1 MKKFKLQEILNLNI
15 KDFNKLNINELQ
27 NILQKLQKQANVRYK
42 HIISKGFAQV
52 LYKIPNLAQD
62 FSKLNINQLRNKYT
76 IFRDLL
82 NRRSFS
88 TSGARALYN
97 RLENTFKGTSNFMK
111 VLEIYKK
118 VIEFEPIYSEMYD
131 SKTLQRKIYKMM
143 VEYPNMDDDDFLDSV
158 LKKLSREYIKRGM
171 RDKTPNIT
179 DEQIFDELF

>member
-27 NILQKLQKQANVRYK
+27 SILQKLQKQANIRYK
-42 HIISKGFAQV
+42 HIVSKGFAQV
-52 LYKIPNLAQD
+52 LNKIPNLNQD

-76 IFRDLL
+76 VFRDLL
-82 NRRSFS
+82 KRKSFS
-88 TSGARALYN
+88 TAGARALYN

-111 VLEIYKK
+111 VLQIYKK
-118 VIEFEPIYSEMYD
+118 VVEFEPIYAEIYD

-143 VEYPNMDDDDFLDSV
+143 VENPNMDEDEFLEAV
-158 LKKLSREYIKRGM
+158 LKKLDREYIKRGM
-171 RDKTPNIT
+171 RKKTPDIT